1 MYSFDEILHN
11 ILGWNIMHIR
21 LNINTDVK
29 INGLTDLPKLK
40 ALSESSN
47 MKINKSQLARELEVD
62 RRTIEKYLNGYTR
75 KSTRNRTS
83 KIDKFYDTIQSL
95 LSDESPQVFY
105 YKRVLWQY
113 LKDNHGLDSSLSNF
127 RAYISKKQ
135 GFQQYFDTRRGRVA
149 NKEIIRFETLPA
161 EQAQLDWKEN
171 IKYIT
176 KDGEVLY
183 VNVLVLLLSYSRFRV
198 FLLSISKSQTILLSF
213 LTECFEAIGGV
224 PKTILVD
231 NMKTVM
237 DEPRT
242 AYKKGKVNERF
253 YQFAKDF
260 GFEVKPCIAGR
271 PQTKAKVEA
280 PMKILDEI
288 HAYQGQFNYE
298 ELNQFVGELC
308 NRVNHEYNQGTGGIP
323 VLSLQKEKDLLPAL
337 PSKRIRDAYRIS
349 HTLVK
354 VNTANMFTFKSNQ
367 YSVPAGYIGK
377 TLSLQVYDNRL
388 FVYYSTDLIVQHE
401 IRQRKLNYKREHYVE
416 AMANQLPY
424 KEDIEELALKNLAAI
439 DEVYGNE

>member
-11 ILGWNIMHIR
+11 ILGWNIMHIQ
-21 LNINTDVK
+21 LNINTDVE
-29 INGLTDLPKLK
+29 INCLTDLPKLK
-40 ALSESSN
+40 VLLESSN
-47 MKINKSQLARELEVD
+47 MKINKSQLARELGVD
-62 RRTIEKYLNGYTR
+62 RRTVGKYLDGYTR
-75 KSTRNRTS
+75 KNTRNKAS
-83 KIDKFYDTIQSL
+83 KIDRFYDTIRSL
-95 LSDESPQVFY
+95 LSDESPQIFY

-113 LKDNHGLDSSLSNF
+113 LKDNHGLDCSLSNF
-127 RAYISKKQ
+127 RAYISKRTE
-135 GFQQYFDTRRGRVA
+135 FQHYFDSKKGRNS
-149 NKEIIRFETLPA
+149 NKEVIRFETPPA
-161 EQAQLDWKEN
+161 EQGQLDWKEN

-198 FLLSISKSQTILLSF
+198 FLLSISKSQSILLSF
-213 LTECFEAIGGV
+213 LTECFETIGGV
-224 PKTILVD
+224 PRTILVD

-242 AYKKGKVNERF
+242 EYQKGKVNERF

-260 GFEVKPCIAGR
+260 GFEIKPCIAGR

-298 ELNQFVGELC
+298 ELNQFIEELC

-323 VLSLQKEKDLLPAL
+323 VLSLQKEKDLLSPL
-337 PSKRIRDAYRIS
+337 PSKQIRDTYKIN

-354 VNTANMFTFKSNQ
+354 VNPSNMITYKSNQ
-367 YSVPAGYIGK
+367 YSVPAGYIG
-377 TLSLQVYDNRL
+377 NR
-388 FVYYSTDLIVQHE
+388 
-401 IRQRKLNYKREHYVE
+401 
-416 AMANQLPY
+416 
-424 KEDIEELALKNLAAI
+424 
-439 DEVYGNE
+439 